1 MRQHIRIKAL
11 LPLSVVFALMAIWTL
26 LFKNSTLRW
35 AVEAGGTAAVGARV
49 DLEKA
54 QLGILSGNVRF
65 NGLAVTNPNAPMT
78 NLFEVEE
85 LVFDVGILPLLEKK
99 VVIDTVA
106 ARGLRFNT
114 ARATSGAIPQDEAP
128 PEVEET
134 NALVANFKSKVK
146 VPPLDLSTLQKS
158 VNVDAISA
166 DSLQTLRAADHAR
179 AFADTV
185 RSRFAADLQAA
196 DPRPAI
202 DSAEALATRLR
213 GANLQSLGLNGVRR
227 AVTDVRRTLADLNR
241 ADDRIKALET
251 STKANTD
258 AASARLAAIPAAKAQ
273 DYAYARSLLQLP
285 TFDVPSI
292 GPQLMSD
299 LVAEELGG
307 VLYWMSLAEKYTPP
321 GLKRQTQSG
330 PPRVRASGTDVMF
343 PKETVFPT
351 FLMRLAELSLTLGGE
366 GASAGDYTARLEG
379 VTTQPA
385 VYGRPTIFELRRTGS
400 SADARDIR
408 VSGVLDHRSE
418 PARDAIRARM
428 DGIPLAR
435 IPMGGLGATVNLG
448 RGLSAL
454 ELTRV
459 GDSLSGS
466 WTWRA
471 PNVTWERDSAAAP
484 AASPRAQLID
494 DAIWRAMSRLDS
506 VEIEATFGGTLSNPT
521 LGVRTNIASAL
532 GAALRETLG
541 EEVRRAEQQVR
552 ARVDGLVD
560 AKVADARQQADR
572 ARAEVTDRVAAERT
586 RLEEQKRALEAKL
599 RELTRI
605 PGVG

>member
-1 MRQHIRIKAL
+1 MKQYIRLKAL
-11 LPLSVVFALMAIWTL
+11 LPLSVTFALMAIWSL
-26 LFKNSTLRW
+26 LFKDATLRW

-54 QLGILSGNVRF
+54 HLGLVEGTVRF

-78 NLFEVEE
+78 NLFEAEE

-114 ARATSGAIPQDEAP
+114 ARAISGAIPQDEAP

-134 NALVANFKSKVK
+134 NALVTAFKSKVK

-166 DSLQTLRAADHAR
+166 DSLQSLRAAEHAR

-185 RSRFAADLQAA
+185 RTRFAADLQAA
-196 DPRPAI
+196 DPRTAI

-227 AVTDVRRTLADLNR
+227 AVTDLRRTLAELNR
-241 ADDRIKALET
+241 ADDRIKALEAN
-251 STKANTD
+251 TKTNTD
-258 AASARLAAIPAAKAQ
+258 AAAARLAAIPAAKAQ

-307 VLYWMSLAEKYTPP
+307 VLYWMEMAEKYTPP

-330 PPRVRASGTDVMF
+330 PPRVRASGTDVIF
-343 PKETVFPT
+343 PKESVLPT

-385 VYGRPTIFELRRTGS
+385 VYGRPTTFLLNRTGTS
-400 SADARDIR
+400 DDARDIR
-408 VSGVLDHRSE
+408 VAGVLDHRTDV
-418 PARDAIRARM
+418 ARDSVGARM
-428 DGIPLAR
+428 NGIPLPH
-435 IPMGGLGATVNLG
+435 IPMGGLGATVDLG
-448 RGLSAL
+448 RGLSHL
-454 ELTRV
+454 DLTRT
-459 GDSLSGS
+459 GDEIAGS

-471 PNVTWERDSAAAP
+471 PNVTWFRDSARAP
-484 AASPRAQLID
+484 AASARAQLID
-494 DAIWRAMSRLDS
+494 DAIWRAVSRLDS

-521 LGVRTNIASAL
+521 LGVKTNIASAL

-560 AKVADARQQADR
+560 AKVGEARAQADR
-572 ARAEVTDRVAAERT
+572 ARADVTERVAAERT
-586 RLEEQKRALEAKL
+586 RLDEQKRALEAKL

>member
-1 MRQHIRIKAL
+1 MKYIRIKAV
-11 LPLSVVFALMAIWTL
+11 LPLSVVLALMVLWTL
-26 LFKNSTLRW
+26 LFKDRTLRW

-54 QLGILSGNVRF
+54 HLGILAGKIQF

-78 NLFEVEE
+78 NLFEAEE
-85 LVFDVGILPLLEKK
+85 LVFDIGVLPLLEKK
-99 VVIDTVA
+99 VIIDTVA

-134 NALVANFKSKVK
+134 NALVAQFKARVK

-158 VNVDAISA
+158 VNVEAISA
-166 DSLQTLRAADHAR
+166 DSLQTLRAAEHAR
-179 AFADTV
+179 AFTDTV
-185 RSRFAADLQAA
+185 RTRFTADLAAA

-213 GANLQSLGLNGVRR
+213 GASLQSLGLAGVRR
-227 AVTDVRRTLADLNR
+227 AVTDVRRTLTELNR
-241 ADDRIKALET
+241 ADDRIKALEAN
-251 STKANTD
+251 TKANTD
-258 AASARLAAIPAAKAQ
+258 SIVARLAAIPAAKAQ

-307 VLYWMSLAEKYTPP
+307 VLYWMEMAKKYTPP
-321 GLKRQTQSG
+321 GLKRQTQAG
-330 PPRVRASGTDVMF
+330 PPRVRASGTDVLF
-343 PKETVFPT
+343 PKESVMPS

-379 VTTQPA
+379 VTSQPA
-385 VYGRPTIFELRRTGS
+385 VYGRPTSFLLNRTGT

-408 VSGVLDHRSE
+408 VAGVLDHRTE
-418 PARDAIRARM
+418 TARDSIGARM
-428 DGIPLAR
+428 QGIPLPR
-435 IPMGGLGATVNLG
+435 IPMGGLGATVHLG
-448 RGLSAL
+448 AGLSQL
-454 ELTRV
+454 NVIRV
-459 GDSLSGS
+459 GDELRGS

-471 PNVTWERDSAAAP
+471 PNVTWARDSTKP
-484 AASPRAQLID
+484 AATSPRAQLID
-494 DAIWRAMSRLDS
+494 DAIWRAVSRLDS
-506 VEIEATFGGTLSNPT
+506 VEIEATFGGTVSSPT
-521 LGVRTNIASAL
+521 LGVKTNIASAL

-560 AKVADARQQADR
+560 AKVSEVRAQADR
-572 ARAEVTDRVAAERT
+572 ARAEVTERVAAERT
-586 RLEEQKRALEAKL
+586 RLEEQKRALETRL

>member
-1 MRQHIRIKAL
+1 MKQYIRIKAL
-11 LPLSVVFALMAIWTL
+11 LPLGVVVALLALWVL
-26 LFKNSTLRW
+26 LFKNRTVRW
-35 AVEAGGTAAVGARV
+35 AVESGGTAAVGARV
-49 DLEKA
+49 DLDA
-54 QLGILSGNVRF
+54 AHLGILAGNVRL

-78 NLFEVEE
+78 NLFEADE
-85 LVFDVGILPLLEKK
+85 LVFDLGILPLLEKK
-99 VVIDTVA
+99 IVIDTVA

-114 ARATSGAIPQDEAP
+114 ARATSGAIPQDEAA

-134 NALVANFKSKVK
+134 NAVVAAFKAKVK

-158 VNVDAISA
+158 VNVEAISA
-166 DSLQTLRAADHAR
+166 DSLETLRAAAR
-179 AFADTV
+179 ALAFADTLKA
-185 RSRFAADLQAA
+185 RFAADLQAA

-213 GANLQSLGLNGVRR
+213 GANLQSLGLAGVRR
-227 AVTDVRRTLADLNR
+227 AVTDVRRTLAELNR
-241 ADDRIKALET
+241 ADDRLKALEGN
-251 STKANTD
+251 TKTNTD
-258 AASARLAAIPAAKAQ
+258 SAAARLAAIPAAKSA

-285 TFDVPSI
+285 TFDIPSI

-307 VLYWMSLAEKYTPP
+307 VLYWMEMAEKYTPP
-321 GLKRQTQSG
+321 GLKRQTQQG
-330 PPRVRASGTDVMF
+330 PPRVRASGTDVSF
-343 PKETVFPT
+343 PKETVLPT
-351 FLMRLAELSLTLGGE
+351 FLMRLAELSLTLGGA
-366 GASAGDYTARLEG
+366 GASAGDYTARFEG

-385 VYGRPTIFELRRTGS
+385 VYGRPTTFLLDRTGT

-408 VSGVLDHRSE
+408 VAGVLDHRAE
-418 PARDAIRARM
+418 PARDSVTARM
-428 DGIPLAR
+428 VGIPLPR
-435 IPMGGLGATVNLG
+435 IPLGGLGATVHLG
-448 RGLSAL
+448 AGLSQLVVTRNGDAL
-454 ELTRV
+454 AGT
-459 GDSLSGS
+459 

-471 PNVTWERDSAAAP
+471 PNVTWVRDTSQAP
-484 AASPRAQLID
+484 AASARARLID
-494 DAIWRAMSRLDS
+494 DAIWRAVSRLDS
-506 VEIEATFGGTLSNPT
+506 VEIVATVGGTMSSPT

-560 AKVADARQQADR
+560 AKVAE
-572 ARAEVTDRVAAERT
+572 ARAEADKVRTDVTERVAAEKA